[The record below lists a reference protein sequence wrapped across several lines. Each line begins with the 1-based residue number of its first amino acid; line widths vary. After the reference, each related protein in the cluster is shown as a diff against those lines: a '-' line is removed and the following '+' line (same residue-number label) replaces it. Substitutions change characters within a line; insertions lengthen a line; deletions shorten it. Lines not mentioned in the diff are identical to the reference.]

1 MIEEIIM
8 KTIQIT
14 LPPDLHRDAK
24 ALAARLGVPMK
35 ELVYAA
41 IATHVRA
48 RQPSDV
54 RRSRTKGGSR

>member
-1 MIEEIIM
+1 M

>member
-1 MIEEIIM
+1 M

-35 ELVYAA
+35 ELVRTA
-41 IATHVRA
+41 IASHVRA
-48 RQPSDV
+48 QQSSDG
-54 RRSRTKGGSR
+54 RRSRKKGGSR